1 MTTTIEWLTI
11 DGVDYHEVPVSV
23 FQIVPT
29 QEFGPGADN
38 SHTTDT
44 HVGFA
49 KLGADDIRILAGQ
62 MREDGTIAW
71 ESRA

>member
-1 MTTTIEWLTI
+1 MTQMIEWLTI

-23 FQIVPT
+23 FEIVPT

-49 KLGADDIRILAGQ
+49 KLAEDDIRILGGQ
-62 MREDGTIAW
+62 MRENGTIAW
-71 ESRA
+71 DAK